1 MSFESIY
8 VLREVMLCRENVLF
22 EVICWC
28 GACLY
33 DGISCYLFG
42 LAGRHF
48 LLDDMICLSVCIVE
62 SMNMNYLNINI
73 SCRKSKHLF
82 NW

>member
-1 MSFESIY
+1 MSFEGIY
-8 VLREVMLCRENVLF
+8 VLGRSCSVGENVLF
-22 EVICWC
+22 EVMCWC

-42 LAGRHF
+42 LVGSHF
-48 LLDDMICLSVCIVE
+48 LLDDMICSRVRIVGE
-62 SMNMNYLNINI
+62 YEYEFILILTL
-73 SCRKSKHLF
+73 LF